1 MYTRFAFA
9 SSLVLLL
16 LVACGQPA
24 AGITVEDAWARPALA
39 AATSPADMGSADSSM
54 MGATATPAQGMNAG
68 MGGGMSGEAMPMGG
82 RSAAY
87 MTLVNT
93 GNAADRLIR
102 ATTDAAATVELH
114 TVIME
119 NEVAQMRPVEAIE
132 VPANGRTELK
142 PGGYHV
148 MLLDLTRDLQVGDTV
163 RLTLTFERAGDI
175 QVDAPVRE
183 P

>member
-1 MYTRFAFA
+1 MFKHVAFA
-9 SSLVLLL
+9 SSLALLL

-24 AGITVEDAWARPALA
+24 ARIAVEDAWARPALA
-39 AATSPADMGSADSSM
+39 TATSPADMGGNTSSM
-54 MGATATPAQGMNAG
+54 MASTATPAQSMNAG
-68 MGGGMSGEAMPMGG
+68 MGGDMSGETMPMGG

-102 ATTDAAATVELH
+102 ATSDVAATVELH

-148 MLLDLTRDLQVGDTV
+148 MLMDLTRDLQVGDTV
-163 RLTLTFERAGDI
+163 RLTLTFERAGDV
-175 QVDAPVRE
+175 QLDVPVRE